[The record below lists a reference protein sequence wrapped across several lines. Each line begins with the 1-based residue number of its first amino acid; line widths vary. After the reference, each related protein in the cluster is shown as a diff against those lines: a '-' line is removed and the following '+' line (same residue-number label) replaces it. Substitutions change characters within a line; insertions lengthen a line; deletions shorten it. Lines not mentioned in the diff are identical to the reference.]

1 MNLSY
6 VSIVSSDLD
15 RLKNF
20 YIEALGLVELADWS
34 HDGFRAI
41 DVGGGIVMALHS
53 PEAYA
58 ELGLSVPTSGHVAPL
73 ITFDPGSGAELHR
86 LHAQLVSQGVHVVRE
101 PFETPYGSL
110 QVIHSDVDGNP
121 FRLNTFNI

>member
-15 RLKNF
+15 RLRDF
-20 YIEALGLVELADWS
+20 YVEALGLAELSDWS
-34 HDGFRAI
+34 HEGFRAI
-41 DVGGGIVMALHS
+41 DLGSGLVLALHS

-58 ELGLSVPTSGHVAPL
+58 ELGLTAPTSGHVAPL
-73 ITFDPGSGAELHR
+73 LTFDPGSGAELHR
-86 LHAQLVSQGVHVVRE
+86 LHEQFVAQGIDVVRE
-101 PFETPYGSL
+101 PFETSYGSL

-121 FRLNTFNI
+121 FRLNTFNV

>member
-6 VSIVSSDLD
+6 ISIVTSDLD

-20 YIEALGLVELADWS
+20 YIAALGLVEFVDWS

-41 DVGGGIVMALHS
+41 DVGGGTVMALHS

-58 ELGLSVPTSGHVAPL
+58 GLGLAVPAAGQVASL
-73 ITFDPGSGAELHR
+73 ITFDPGSGAELHG
-86 LHAQLVSQGVHVVRE
+86 LHNELVAQGVPVVRE
-101 PFETPYGSL
+101 PFETAYGSL
-110 QVIHSDVDGNP
+110 QGIYTDVDGNP